1 MSRAQIEDD
10 IFISSHVCPIFA
22 DPISFGLMFY
32 VFNCKNIN
40 LFTKKSD
47 NHNVNTRN
55 KDKLA
60 VPNIRLYKVSK
71 SFTRQSLFQSKRTKI
86 VYKQI

>member
-32 VFNCKNIN
+32 VFNCSGIPDVAMFAKI
-40 LFTKKSD
+40 LTYLLKKA
-47 NHNVNTRN
+47 T
-55 KDKLA
+55 
-60 VPNIRLYKVSK
+60 I
-71 SFTRQSLFQSKRTKI
+71 I
-86 VYKQI
+86 M